1 MNNRFKR
8 VPVFGRGLANR
19 YYGDGLG
26 NIIKAM
32 VKGASAIFKRSAPKL
47 KKAGVKLLK
56 TTGNRLKE
64 AGKDYIKDNKEEI
77 SKELKKLGKRATKIA
92 SQEAQEAVEEILK
105 GENVKETL
113 KKRGKKALQRTGR
126 SAQARGK
133 RVSKAQASKIQ
144 DILEQQRRIAAA
156 SAKEAALETKTEIAK
171 DLEKTGKKLRR
182 EIDKDINDLK
192 LSSLFIGEGL
202 VQLGRKRKGNGLK
215 RLGK

>member
-1 MNNRFKR
+1 MNNRYNR
-8 VPVFGRGLANR
+8 VPVYGRGLANR

-47 KKAGVKLLK
+47 KKAGIKLLK
-56 TTGNRLKE
+56 STGNRLKE

-77 SKELKKLGKRATKIA
+77 TNELKKLGKRATKIA
-92 SQEAQEAVEEILK
+92 SQEAEEAVEEILK
-105 GENVKETL
+105 GQNVKETL

-156 SAKEAALETKTEIAK
+156 SAKEAAMETKTEIAK